1 MNHIAE
7 KELASK
13 STKRKRY
20 FLMNSLKQKKKR
32 SRLSEAPLLY
42 LSEVYKNPHN

>member
-13 STKRKRY
+13 STKRKKV
-20 FLMNSLKQKKKR
+20 FSCEFFKTEKKR
-32 SRLSEAPLLY
+32 SRLSETPLPY

>member
-20 FLMNSLKQKKKR
+20 FLVNSLKQKKKALPIIG
-32 SRLSEAPLLY
+32 SAFALS
-42 LSEVYKNPHN
+42 K

>member
-20 FLMNSLKQKKKR
+20 FLVNSLKQKKR